1 MRAQSC
7 IKHAAYIGECT
18 LCTAASTASALA
30 CMLCCVRCCW
40 SSRKSTSTAS
50 PTTTTASTTI
60 VGFVC
65 FDVIA
70 VFVHMLESVFG
81 PAIGWSNTL
90 VFALVQN
97 EKYIYITSA
106 HTEIIYSVCYWGYR
120 IAFASGGFIDTR
132 LALYSSNNNE
142 HGCSISCSRLRNC
155 VAIVCGHSTLSLS
168 LLFLWSE
175 TTTGNCHYLI

>member
-1 MRAQSC
+1 MYVMLRAMLLEFPQEHVDCVANDDNSIDDYSGIC
-7 IKHAAYIGECT
+7 VFGCYCGFCAY
-18 LCTAASTASALA
+18 
-30 CMLCCVRCCW
+30 
-40 SSRKSTSTAS
+40 
-50 PTTTTASTTI
+50 
-60 VGFVC
+60 VGVC
-65 FDVIA
+65 
-70 VFVHMLESVFG
+70 G
-81 PAIGWSNTL
+81 PAIDWSNTL

-168 LLFLWSE
+168 LSYSSGPKRQRE
-175 TTTGNCHYLI
+175 IAII